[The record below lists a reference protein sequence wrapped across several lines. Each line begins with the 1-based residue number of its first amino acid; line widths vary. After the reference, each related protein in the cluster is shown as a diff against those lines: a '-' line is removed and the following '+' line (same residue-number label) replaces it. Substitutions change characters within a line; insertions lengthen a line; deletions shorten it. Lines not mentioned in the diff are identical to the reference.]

1 MESLGWTN
9 LDFVEAQPLG
19 ESDQL
24 FRLLHAPHL
33 SAAALND
40 LGRRMQSPIPA
51 ATFFPSTS
59 PLPLGTSSLL
69 SFPSA
74 HLAHSAQGLLG
85 ILLTTGPLFCLA

>member
-1 MESLGWTN
+1 MEILGCTN

-24 FRLLHAPHL
+24 FCLLHAPHL

-40 LGRRMQSPIPA
+40 LVRRIQSPSCI
-51 ATFFPSTS
+51 FPSTS

-69 SFPSA
+69 SFPSVY
-74 HLAHSAQGLLG
+74 LAHSSQGLLG
-85 ILLTTGPLFCLA
+85 ILLTTGPLLCLA